1 MRRRGMRPPLTLLEK
16 DLTQP
21 KLWEE
26 ELQNEAAPCEP
37 IILNILQ
44 AQNKNK

>member
-1 MRRRGMRPPLTLLEK
+1 MRPPLTHLER

-21 KLWEE
+21 KFREE
-26 ELQNEAAPCEP
+26 GFQNEAVPCVP
-37 IILNILQ
+37 ITLNILQ